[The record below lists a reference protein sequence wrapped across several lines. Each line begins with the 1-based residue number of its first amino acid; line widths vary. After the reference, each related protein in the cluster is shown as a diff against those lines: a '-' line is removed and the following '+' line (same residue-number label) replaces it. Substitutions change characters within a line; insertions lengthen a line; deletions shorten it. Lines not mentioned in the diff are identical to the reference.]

1 MPRIFEGKLD
11 GKGRRIALVA
21 SRFNDLVTSRLVA
34 GAVDILTR
42 HGVADQDIS
51 VFRVPG
57 AFEIGAL
64 CRKLASGKKFDAVIA
79 LGAVIRGETPHF
91 DYVASEV
98 SKGVALAAFEAP
110 VPVIFGV
117 VTTDNLE
124 QALERAGAKAGNK
137 GAEAAMA
144 ALEMIDLYSGGAV

>member
-1 MPRIFEGKLD
+1 MPRVFEGKLD
-11 GKGRRIALVA
+11 GKGKKVALVV
-21 SRFNDLVTSRLVA
+21 SRFNDLVTGRLTD

-42 HGVADQDIS
+42 HGVKDQDIA
-51 VFRVPG
+51 VYRVPG
-57 AFEIGAL
+57 SFEIGAL
-64 CRKLASGKKFDAVIA
+64 CRRIASGGKFDAVIA
-79 LGAVIRGETPHF
+79 LGAVIRGDTPHF

-98 SKGVALAAFEAP
+98 AKGVAMAAFEAS

-144 ALEMIDLYSGGAV
+144 ALEMMDLYAGGAL

>member
-1 MPRIFEGKLD
+1 MPKVFEGKLD
-11 GKGRRIALVA
+11 GKGRKIALVV
-21 SRFNDLVTSRLVA
+21 SRFNDLVTSRLTA
-34 GAVDILTR
+34 GAIDTLVR
-42 HGVADQDIS
+42 HGVKDQDIA

-57 AFEIGAL
+57 SFEISPL
-64 CRKLASGKKFDAVIA
+64 CRKLAMGGKFDGVIA

-98 SKGVALAAFEAP
+98 AKGVAMAAFEAA

-144 ALEMIDLYSGGAV
+144 ALEMMDLYGGGSF

>member
-1 MPRIFEGKLD
+1 MPKVFEGKLD
-11 GKGRRIALVA
+11 GKGKRVALVV
-21 SRFNDLVTSRLVA
+21 SRFNDLVTGRLCA

-42 HGVADQDIS
+42 HGVADSDIS
-51 VFRVPG
+51 VYRVPG
-57 AFEIGAL
+57 SFEISAL
-64 CRKLASGKKFDAVIA
+64 CRKLATGKKFDAVIA

-91 DYVASEV
+91 DFIAAEVA
-98 SKGVALAAFEAP
+98 KGVAMAAFEAEI
-110 VPVIFGV
+110 PVIFGV

-144 ALEMIDLYSGGAV
+144 ALELMDLYAGGTL

>member
-11 GKGRRIALVA
+11 GKGKKVALVV
-21 SRFNDLVTSRLVA
+21 SRFNDLVTSRLSA

-57 AFEIGAL
+57 AFEIAAL
-64 CRKLASGKKFDAVIA
+64 CRKLALGKKYDAVIA

-98 SKGVALAAFEAP
+98 SKGVAMAGFEAAM
-110 VPVIFGV
+110 PVIFGV
-117 VTTDNLE
+117 VTSDNLE

-144 ALEMIDLYSGGAV
+144 ALEMMDLYGGGAI